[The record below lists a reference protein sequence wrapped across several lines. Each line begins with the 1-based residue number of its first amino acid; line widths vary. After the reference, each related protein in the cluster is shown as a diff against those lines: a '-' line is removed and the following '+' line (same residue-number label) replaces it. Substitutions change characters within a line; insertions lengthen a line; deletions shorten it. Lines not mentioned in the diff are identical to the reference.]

1 MPGFQSRLDEIKACS
16 DQRNQNKGGAYS
28 PLQPWLLGMRG
39 NSGVFP
45 VHTQC
50 SSSSTSLWGRSCRGL
65 CHVPVSTG
73 VYTLREEEKKVLV
86 SICQFN
92 CPSQNIFIQMD
103 KPTWHISWDHNVHP
117 KCHRAPELGIVS
129 HLLKTARNWTVNY
142 TLYWSSKK
150 NTTFLQLCGYIIL
163 SNNIVAMSECEFKRD
178 VCNLE
183 NHVDSLW
190 GASMPWTEVKAM
202 IISPVQEP
210 HRVPLVIPYICK

>member
-1 MPGFQSRLDEIKACS
+1 MVIRDERQQWCISCAHS
-16 DQRNQNKGGAYS
+16 VLFLQHFSLREIMSWSVPYS
-28 PLQPWLLGMRG
+28 GLLEY
-39 NSGVFP
+39 
-45 VHTQC
+45 
-50 SSSSTSLWGRSCRGL
+50 
-65 CHVPVSTG
+65 
-73 VYTLREEEKKVLV
+73 YTLREEEKKVLV

-190 GASMPWTEVKAM
+190 GASVPWTEVKAM
-202 IISPVQEP
+202 IVSPVQET
-210 HRVPLVIPYICK
+210 HRVPLVNPPICK